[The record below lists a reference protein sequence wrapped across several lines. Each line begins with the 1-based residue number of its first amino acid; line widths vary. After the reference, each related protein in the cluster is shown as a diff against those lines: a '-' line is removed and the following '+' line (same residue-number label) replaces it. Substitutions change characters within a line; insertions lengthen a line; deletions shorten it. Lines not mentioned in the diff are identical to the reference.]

1 MTENEKAA
9 PSEPTAIGS
18 EQSSTHNNIIAD
30 PDGKVKWLSDEKKIN
45 EPLFCECF
53 CVNRELRYSGGHF
66 CSVDGA
72 VNQEQIRA
80 EISRTLM
87 ENGITSGVAKKT
99 NSLFDALK
107 LFCHS
112 EPITPRMD
120 EIHVLNGVIKVD
132 GREGEPP
139 TFVPGKRFCVNRLNI
154 SYDPDIWEHQYY
166 PGKFMDFLCGLLD
179 FKDIQ
184 TLQEYL
190 GYCLIPSTKAQK
202 ALFIIGNGG
211 EGKSRIGAVLNE
223 IFGLSM
229 ITGDFQ
235 RVENDKFFRYNL
247 QNKLIMNDDD
257 MQMTALKS
265 TGIIKNI
272 ITAEIPIDVEAK
284 GQQSSPALLYSRF
297 ICFGNGSPKNL
308 YDKTKGWSRRLLIL
322 TTKPKPANRVDNP
335 FLAENFIK
343 EKEQMFCWMLDG
355 LRRLIKNGYKFTE
368 SEKTRGNIAEAL
380 ADNCNIIEFLKE
392 AVIFDKNKTVS
403 SKQLHEFYANWCE
416 ENGLTA
422 MKRDSFVGWLK
433 SNEGE
438 YPMHYSNNVY
448 INKKRVWGFEGISIE
463 T

>member
-9 PSEPTAIGS
+9 PYEPTAIGS
-18 EQSSTHNNIIAD
+18 EQTSTHNSIIAD
-30 PDGKVKWLSDEKKIN
+30 PDEKVKWLSEEKKIN
-45 EPLFCECF
+45 ELLFCRCF
-53 CVNRELRYSGGHF
+53 CENRELRYFGGHF

-112 EPITPRMD
+112 EPIAPRMD

-154 SYDPDIWEHQYY
+154 EYDPEIWRHQYY

-179 FKDIQ
+179 VEDIQ

-223 IFGLSM
+223 IFGSSM

-284 GQQSSPALLYSRF
+284 GQQSAPALLYSRF

-335 FLAENFIK
+335 FLAELFIK
-343 EKEQMFCWMLDG
+343 ENEQIFCWMLDG

-368 SEKTRGNIAEAL
+368 SDKTRRNIADAL
-380 ADNCNIIEFLKE
+380 TDNCNIIEFLNE
-392 AVIFDKNKTVS
+392 AVRFDKNKRVP
-403 SKQLHEFYANWCE
+403 SKMLHEFYANWCE

-422 MKRDSFVGWLK
+422 IKRDSFINWLR

-438 YPMHYSNNVY
+438 YPIHYSNNAY
-448 INKKRVWGFEGISIE
+448 IGRKRVWGFEGISIE

>member
-1 MTENEKAA
+1 MFCKC
-9 PSEPTAIGS
+9 
-18 EQSSTHNNIIAD
+18 
-30 PDGKVKWLSDEKKIN
+30 
-45 EPLFCECF
+45 FCEH
-53 CVNRELRYSGGHF
+53 RELRCFSGQFYSI
-66 CSVDGA
+66 DGA
-72 VNQEQIRA
+72 VNSERIRA

-112 EPITPRMD
+112 EPITPRTD

-139 TFVPGKRFCVNRLNI
+139 TFIPNKRFCVNRLNI
-154 SYDPDIWEHQYY
+154 DYNPEIWEHQYY
-166 PGKFMDFLCGLLD
+166 PSKFMDFLCDLLN
-179 FKDIQ
+179 FEDIL

-211 EGKSRIGAVLNE
+211 EGKSRIGTVLNE
-223 IFGLSM
+223 MFCSSM

-235 RVENDKFFRYNL
+235 RVENDKFFPYNL

-284 GQQSSPALLYSRF
+284 GQQSSPALLYCRF

-322 TTKPKPANRVDNP
+322 TTKPKPINRIDDP
-335 FLAENFIK
+335 FLAEKFIA
-343 EKEQMFCWMLDG
+343 EKEQIFCWMLDG
-355 LRRLIKNGYKFTE
+355 LRQLIKNGYKFTE
-368 SEKTRGNIAEAL
+368 SDKTRANAADAL
-380 ADNCNIIEFLKE
+380 ADNCNIIEFLGE
-392 AVIFDKNKTVS
+392 AVGFDKNKAVS
-403 SKQLHEFYANWCE
+403 SKLLYSVYADWCE

-422 MKRDSFVGWLK
+422 LKRDSFINWLK

-438 YPMHYSNNVY
+438 YPFHHGNNVY
-448 INKKRVWGFEGISIE
+448 SEGKRVRGFEGIFIR